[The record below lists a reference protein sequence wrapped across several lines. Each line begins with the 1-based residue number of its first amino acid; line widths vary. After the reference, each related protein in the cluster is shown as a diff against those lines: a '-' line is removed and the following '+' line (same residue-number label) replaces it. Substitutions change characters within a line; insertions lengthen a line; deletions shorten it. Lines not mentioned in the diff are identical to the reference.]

1 MATSAASPSTGLY
14 AQAIASA
21 AAAQNHSYRTGSSSS
36 STDNNSITAY
46 GTTATTTT
54 TASSSAGVA
63 GVNSSAIV
71 SHASSVTSRAEL
83 AGTALHAQL
92 GRLAHRVC

>member
-21 AAAQNHSYRTGSSSS
+21 AAAQNHSYRTGSSGS
-36 STDNNSITAY
+36 STDNNSLTAY
-46 GTTATTTT
+46 GTATTT